1 MNLTPEIRRI
11 LVPHDFGEPAE
22 CALGYAIALAGRL
35 GATITVLHVYECP
48 SYGFP
53 DSMVAT
59 FEFESAVARAA
70 QNALDGL
77 MARARAVDVE
87 IGGILRRG
95 TPTKDIQAVAE
106 SIAAD
111 LIVMGTQGRHGL
123 PRALLGSVAETVV
136 RWAGCPVLTVHG
148 RQKDEALAG
157 ATPPAEG
164 AG

>member
-1 MNLTPEIRRI
+1 MTFTPEIRRI

-70 QNALDGL
+70 QNALDGVV
-77 MARARAVDVE
+77 ARARAVDVE
-87 IGGILRRG
+87 IGGMLRRG
-95 TPTKDIQAVAE
+95 TPYNEIREVAE
-106 SIAAD
+106 SMGAD

-123 PRALLGSVAETVV
+123 PRALLGSVAEHVV
-136 RWAGCPVLTVHG
+136 RMAGCPVLTVHG
-148 RQKDEALAG
+148 PQTDQALPG
-157 ATPPAEG
+157 ATSPAQG